1 MSVHKRGNS
10 YFVRYR
16 DNLGKQ
22 KNKHFGVG
30 KKGKEMAEEF
40 DLEVKLARKRRQQV
54 ILLRGVE
61 VYLDELFDLYI
72 RDYELSGKS
81 AEQAGNLRKLFKNKI
96 LPKLP
101 KRAVDNLQYKHM
113 LDLLSAYPKL
123 SQTTKNRYFAYLRAV
138 FNWGIEHDYTST
150 NPLQKWKMS
159 KEKPRQFILEMDELA
174 KLLKFAAPHLKLAI
188 QLAFYTGMRTGKSE
202 LFALKWEN
210 INFEREQIEVFATK
224 TTKTRIIDIPEP
236 LLRVLKKAK
245 RKAKSEYVVEYNGK
259 RVLRVTTS
267 LNNALEK
274 AKIDKSFRMTDL
286 RHMYATYMLN
296 QGADLA
302 AVSAML
308 GHSDVSLTANTYY
321 QAMAKEKKRAASLL
335 PQIRDY
341 DTIERDRKR
350 KKKSGTSKRKKKKGI
365 KATRIGSFYKDDE

>member
-138 FNWGIEHDYTST
+138 FNWGIEYDYTST

-224 TTKTRIIDIPEP
+224 TTQTRIIDIPEP

-350 KKKSGTSKRKKKKGI
+350 KKKPGTSKRKKKKGI

>member
-1 MSVHKRGNS
+1 
-10 YFVRYR
+10 
-16 DNLGKQ
+16 
-22 KNKHFGVG
+22 
-30 KKGKEMAEEF
+30 
-40 DLEVKLARKRRQQV
+40 
-54 ILLRGVE
+54 
-61 VYLDELFDLYI
+61 
-72 RDYELSGKS
+72 
-81 AEQAGNLRKLFKNKI
+81 
-96 LPKLP
+96 
-101 KRAVDNLQYKHM
+101 
-113 LDLLSAYPKL
+113 
-123 SQTTKNRYFAYLRAV
+123 
-138 FNWGIEHDYTST
+138 
-150 NPLQKWKMS
+150 
-159 KEKPRQFILEMDELA
+159 
-174 KLLKFAAPHLKLAI
+174 
-188 QLAFYTGMRTGKSE
+188 
-202 LFALKWEN
+202 
-210 INFEREQIEVFATK
+210 VFATK
-224 TTKTRIIDIPEP
+224 TTQTRIIDIPEP

-341 DTIERDRKR
+341 DTIEKDRKR